1 LPQPPRAAAAPP
13 VPRCAPLPKCQ
24 RTPLTC
30 VCRFTECMG
39 GVMEIDCGRCE
50 MRGAGCQDCVIT
62 VLEPRNVAGFSA
74 KAPGYL
80 PEAEVKALGVLA
92 AAGMVPP
99 LRLSL
104 PGSTI
109 LPGARAWTH
118 RVFPD
123 TKAS

>member
-1 LPQPPRAAAAPP
+1 M
-13 VPRCAPLPKCQ
+13 K
-24 RTPLTC
+24 
-30 VCRFTECMG
+30 
-39 GVMEIDCGRCE
+39 IDCGRCE

-62 VLEPRNVAGFSA
+62 ALDPRNMAGSSVAALGFL
-74 KAPGYL
+74 G
-80 PEAEVKALGVLA
+80 EAEVKALGVLA

-109 LPGARAWTH
+109 LPGARAWTQ
-118 RVFPD
+118 RAFPD